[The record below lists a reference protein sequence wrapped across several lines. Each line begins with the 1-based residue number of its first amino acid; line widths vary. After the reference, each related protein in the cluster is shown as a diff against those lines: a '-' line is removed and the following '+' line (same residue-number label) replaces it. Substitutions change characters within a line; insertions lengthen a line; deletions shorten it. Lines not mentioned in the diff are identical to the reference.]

1 MGVARSLSLAAWSL
15 LLFQDRVLQHRCKV
29 RRRRGVVNGRSVNLD
44 SKRYPLLST
53 LVSISLLAGGSCQKC
68 ITKYYN

>member
-53 LVSISLLAGGSCQKC
+53 LLEISA
-68 ITKYYN
+68 